1 MAAGIPVLV
10 LALVF
15 LANLHPGSAQAAG
28 GLGPGD
34 LSTQVQG
41 IVDSALGA
49 AQQPSDAGSV
59 AADDIVTQAVTL
71 AQNAVAGASSTAAT
85 LAPQSADAELP
96 ISQTPA
102 SAPSREQRSRT
113 HAAGPAAPCSCR
125 GSTGTQRFLDRR
137 FEAL

>member
-1 MAAGIPVLV
+1 MPARIFVLV

-49 AQQPSDAGSV
+49 AQQPSNAASA

-71 AQNAVAGASSTAAT
+71 AQNAVAGASSTAA
-85 LAPQSADAELP
+85 
-96 ISQTPA
+96 
-102 SAPSREQRSRT
+102 PSRHRAQTRSCRSRRRPRSRPRT
-113 HAAGPAAPCSCR
+113 ALENARRRLGRALLPR

-137 FEAL
+137 LEAL

>member
-1 MAAGIPVLV
+1 MPARISVLV

-49 AQQPSDAGSV
+49 AQQPSDAG
-59 AADDIVTQAVTL
+59 
-71 AQNAVAGASSTAAT
+71 G
-85 LAPQSADAELP
+85 
-96 ISQTPA
+96 
-102 SAPSREQRSRT
+102 
-113 HAAGPAAPCSCR
+113 G
-125 GSTGTQRFLDRR
+125 G
-137 FEAL
+137 